1 MAKLKDHIIKQQEH
15 SRLVFDNLRDAMLKA
30 KELNHAHNSAVHQSE
45 EFLFKAKPP
54 LPEWNEPRVLT
65 KIRHLRNDGK
75 HQSTQTW
82 SADMP
87 DLEGEALAD
96 AEKQFDYDSWLGEQE
111 VKSRYEKCGEV
122 GCSFCDAGE

>member
-1 MAKLKDHIIKQQEH
+1 MAKLKDHIIKQEEH
-15 SRLVFDNLRDAMLKA
+15 SRLVFDNLRDAMAKA

-45 EFLFKAKPP
+45 EFLF
-54 LPEWNEPRVLT
+54 NPRVKLNQWRSPRAT
-65 KIRHLRNDGK
+65 QKLNDFK

-96 AEKQFDYDSWLGEQE
+96 AERQFDYDRWLGEHGI
-111 VKSRYEKCGEV
+111 GE
-122 GCSFCDAGE
+122 

>member
-1 MAKLKDHIIKQQEH
+1 MAKLKEHILNQEQH

-30 KELNHAHNSAVHQSE
+30 KELNHAHNSAVHQQE
-45 EFLFKAKPP
+45 EFLFKQTASM
-54 LPEWNEPRVLT
+54 RVWKNPVSVHRLNN
-65 KIRHLRNDGK
+65 IK

-96 AEKQFDYDSWLGEQE
+96 AEKQFDYDSWLGEHGI
-111 VKSRYEKCGEV
+111 GE
-122 GCSFCDAGE
+122 

>member
-1 MAKLKDHIIKQQEH
+1 MAKLKDHIIKQEEH

-30 KELNHAHNSAVHQSE
+30 KELNHAHNSAVHQPE
-45 EFLFKAKPP
+45 EFLFKPDGANRIWRSSVS
-54 LPEWNEPRVLT
+54 LHRWNT
-65 KIRHLRNDGK
+65 IK

-96 AEKQFDYDSWLGEQE
+96 AERQFDYDSWLGEHGI
-111 VKSRYEKCGEV
+111 GE
-122 GCSFCDAGE
+122 